1 MYRWGGESGG
11 SLHARVPRS
20 PDRRRVHC
28 AKCFCLNVFC
38 RPSQPRGTHR
48 ALLKLE
54 AHAAAAAA
62 VVATGGMPRG
72 NRNRKWC
79 SKLQLQNRR
88 LKILSITNCGGS
100 SSTSFTWRR
109 RRMCASHTRFVSSV
123 VLAELPRKAFIYLHQ
138 IFWGGLK
145 TLEAKIIHGVVQ

>member
-54 AHAAAAAA
+54 EHAAAAAA

-79 SKLQLQNRR
+79 SKLQLQNRH
-88 LKILSITNCGGS
+88 LKIRCLSCRTSNQLWVLMRVCIFTLDGGGCGIITFFA
-100 SSTSFTWRR
+100 SSTP
-109 RRMCASHTRFVSSV
+109 
-123 VLAELPRKAFIYLHQ
+123 ELPRKAYIYIHQ
-138 IFWGGLK
+138 IK
-145 TLEAKIIHGVVQ
+145 TLYG